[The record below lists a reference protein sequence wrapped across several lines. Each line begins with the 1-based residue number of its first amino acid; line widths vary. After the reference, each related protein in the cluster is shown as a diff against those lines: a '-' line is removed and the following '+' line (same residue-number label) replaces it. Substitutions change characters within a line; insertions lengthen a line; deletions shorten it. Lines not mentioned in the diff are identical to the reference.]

1 MRPLDL
7 LGMILTIIGANII
20 LTTSLILITIPRPN
34 FPPSFKFFR
43 VAVIVGLII
52 GALIIIIGIILRV
65 IDSTTKERELISK
78 TFRKNKK
85 TEVEVVNEI
94 IIFLKTNK
102 GKAFTM
108 NALLKRIYK
117 GNLTEIKHDIIEKL
131 LQQERVIKNV
141 ISSQLK
147 DAELFYFY

>member
-20 LTTSLILITIPRPN
+20 LTAGSIFLTIPRPVY
-34 FPPSFKFFR
+34 PPSFKFFR
-43 VAVIVGLII
+43 VALIAALII
-52 GALIIIIGIILRV
+52 GVLICIIGIILRV
-65 IDSTTKERELISK
+65 MDSIAKEKELMFFSAQN
-78 TFRKNKK
+78 NKK
-85 TEVEVVNEI
+85 TEVGIVNEI
-94 IIFLKTNK
+94 IIFLKNNK
-102 GKAFTM
+102 GKAFTI
-108 NALLKRIYK
+108 NALLNRIYG

-131 LQQERVIKNV
+131 LQERVIKNV

>member
-20 LTTSLILITIPRPN
+20 LTTGAILITIPRPVY
-34 FPPSFKFFR
+34 PPSFKFFR
-43 VAVIVGLII
+43 VAVIVALII
-52 GALIIIIGIILRV
+52 GVLICIIGIILRV
-65 IDSTTKERELISK
+65 MDSITKERELMSYSAQ
-78 TFRKNKK
+78 KNKK
-85 TEVEVVNEI
+85 TEVEVVDDI
-94 IIFLKTNK
+94 IIFLKINK
-102 GKAFTM
+102 GKAFTI
-108 NALLKRIYK
+108 NALLNRIYK

-131 LQQERVIKNV
+131 LQEMVIKNV